1 MKLCVF
7 ISCGLFLLAFGSGQA
22 DEKRALRKPAVV
34 KETGPTT
41 VKMYFV
47 PDGKAEKLAKTLKE
61 LFQDVKVSTLGANQ
75 ILVRGN
81 AAVQREIAEVI
92 ATLEQSAPPPASVVV
107 LPLTNLKADRVTNT
121 LKAMFRSTDLF
132 LEADRERNAIV
143 VRGTQPQIADIRAAL
158 RAMGEG
164 PEAGSN
170 VAVFNL
176 ERASATLVAEAL
188 AEMLPRL
195 RANPLRVVLPGQMAK
210 PPAKK
215 APADAKPITLT
226 PAGKRL
232 VVACDDPQALVLI
245 RELVDKLTSPEARD
259 FEIIRLRHG
268 RAAEVARSLDQLLND
283 QRAGSEPDGKHGDTV
298 KKVRIVVDSVTNSL
312 LVKAAP
318 LDQFLI
324 RKLIVNALDTSEPP
338 DASTIRIRLF
348 PLKFAQAPE
357 LVKVLRETYR
367 DASKTAVFSADPRSN
382 TLIVRC
388 PPHMDA
394 EITLLV
400 GKLDVEANG
409 K

>member
-1 MKLCVF
+1 
-7 ISCGLFLLAFGSGQA
+7 
-22 DEKRALRKPAVV
+22 
-34 KETGPTT
+34 
-41 VKMYFV
+41 
-47 PDGKAEKLAKTLKE
+47 
-61 LFQDVKVSTLGANQ
+61 
-75 ILVRGN
+75 
-81 AAVQREIAEVI
+81 
-92 ATLEQSAPPPASVVV
+92 
-107 LPLTNLKADRVTNT
+107 
-121 LKAMFRSTDLF
+121 
-132 LEADRERNAIV
+132 
-143 VRGTQPQIADIRAAL
+143 
-158 RAMGEG
+158 MGEG
-164 PEAGSN
+164 PEAGGN

-176 ERASATLVAEAL
+176 ERASAALVAEAL

-210 PPAKK
+210 PLAKK
-215 APADAKPITLT
+215 APADAKLITLT

-232 VVACDDPQALVLI
+232 VVACDDPQAMVLV
-245 RELVDKLTSPEARD
+245 RELVAKLTSPEARD
-259 FEIIRLRHG
+259 FEIIRLRNG
-268 RAAEVARSLDQLLND
+268 RAAEVARSLDQLFND
-283 QRAGSEPDGKHGDTV
+283 QRAGFEPDGKRGDAV
-298 KKVRIVVDSVTNSL
+298 KKVQIVADPVTNSL

-324 RKLIVNALDTSEPP
+324 RKLIVNALDSSEPP